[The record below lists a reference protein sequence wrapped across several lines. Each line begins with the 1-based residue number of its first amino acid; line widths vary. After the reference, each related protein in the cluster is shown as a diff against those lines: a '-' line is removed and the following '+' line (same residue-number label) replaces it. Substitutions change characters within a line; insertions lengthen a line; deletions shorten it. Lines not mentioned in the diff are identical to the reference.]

1 MLDDNYVA
9 ANMWTHS
16 LGRPIYSLLQAF
28 EDAQPEGDPTNITL
42 TLLDLAGTVALLLWG
57 VHMVQTGIQR
67 AFGAR
72 LRSFLAQ
79 RLGNRVSA
87 FLAGLG
93 VTALLQSSTATG
105 LMVTGF
111 TAEGLVGLV
120 PALAVMLGANVG
132 TTLIVQ
138 FLAFDVSRVAPIF
151 VLGGY
156 LLFRRARAGMRDFG
170 RVLIGLGLILF
181 ALHQFLTLLDPVTS
195 NPLTRE
201 FLDALSSHIVFIM
214 LLGAVLSWA
223 AHSSVAIVLLAMSL
237 ATNGALTVAGGI
249 ALALGANLGTAS
261 NPVLEGRAHDPA
273 SKRLPMGNLLNRALG
288 VLAVLAA
295 YPFVTPLVTSVEAN
309 PARAIADFH
318 SGFNVTLAL
327 IFFPF
332 LSLYARLLE
341 RLLPARPIPSAM
353 GAPLFLERVGGGAP
367 VTIALGGATR
377 EALRLSEVL
386 EEMIAGLRSA
396 LVQPDRRKIEA
407 ARELDDRL
415 DHINRAIKENLL
427 AIDPTGLDA
436 TANDTLARIL
446 TFSINLE
453 QAGDLIDRGL
463 LGIAR
468 RRIKRGV
475 AFSDAGIADLVAQVD
490 RLLRTL
496 RTSTAVFLSGD
507 IEAARALTSEKEAF
521 RRLDED
527 ATAAHFDRLR
537 SGNVETVETSALHL
551 DALRD
556 LKRVNSHLIEAS
568 AYPILKRRGDLLP
581 SRLKSVE

>member
-1 MLDDNYVA
+1 
-9 ANMWTHS
+9 
-16 LGRPIYSLLQAF
+16 
-28 EDAQPEGDPTNITL
+28 
-42 TLLDLAGTVALLLWG
+42 
-57 VHMVQTGIQR
+57 
-67 AFGAR
+67 
-72 LRSFLAQ
+72 
-79 RLGNRVSA
+79 
-87 FLAGLG
+87 
-93 VTALLQSSTATG
+93 
-105 LMVTGF
+105 
-111 TAEGLVGLV
+111 
-120 PALAVMLGANVG
+120 
-132 TTLIVQ
+132 
-138 FLAFDVSRVAPIF
+138 
-151 VLGGY
+151 
-156 LLFRRARAGMRDFG
+156 
-170 RVLIGLGLILF
+170 
-181 ALHQFLTLLDPVTS
+181 
-195 NPLTRE
+195 
-201 FLDALSSHIVFIM
+201 
-214 LLGAVLSWA
+214 
-223 AHSSVAIVLLAMSL
+223 
-237 ATNGALTVAGGI
+237 
-249 ALALGANLGTAS
+249 
-261 NPVLEGRAHDPA
+261 
-273 SKRLPMGNLLNRALG
+273 MGNLLNRALG